1 MDKLTKTALTIIAIA
16 SVLILIGAF
25 FKIMHWTG
33 GETILAISLLT
44 ELLAGGA
51 LLIHLIRTKN

>member
-1 MDKLTKTALTIIAIA
+1 MNKFTKTALTIIAIA
-16 SVLILIGAF
+16 SVFILVGAF
-25 FKIMHWTG
+25 FKIMHWAG
-33 GETILAISLLT
+33 GETILTISLLT